1 VRFETWIVERTAGRF
16 NRAGIDRF
24 SKVVETRVHSRPHKV
39 VETYADIGY
48 DLDTHTEI
56 NALLLNTLQ
65 DWQLF
70 HTTDF
75 ASGNVPAG
83 IPPLISSLDV
93 GPLDVVQLP
102 RMWHKVLL
110 EAKGLLNADYPDCG
124 GGLDQK
130 VLDALGLNREK
141 TLTYLRETLPSYV
154 RFESWVIAEVR
165 EIDRAAVESFRAALI
180 QREHPDPKLTDIHD
194 RTGCDRSI
202 PNGALLNHLGDW
214 RYAYDL
220 LIALEN

>member
-1 VRFETWIVERTAGRF
+1 M
-16 NRAGIDRF
+16 
-24 SKVVETRVHSRPHKV
+24 
-39 VETYADIGY
+39 
-48 DLDTHTEI
+48 
-56 NALLLNTLQ
+56 
-65 DWQLF
+65 
-70 HTTDF
+70 
-75 ASGNVPAG
+75 PAG